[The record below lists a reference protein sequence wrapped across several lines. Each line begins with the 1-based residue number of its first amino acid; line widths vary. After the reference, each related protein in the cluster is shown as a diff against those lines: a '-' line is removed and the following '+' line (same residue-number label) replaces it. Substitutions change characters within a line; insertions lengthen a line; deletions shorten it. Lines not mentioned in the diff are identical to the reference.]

1 MPSILS
7 RYATPFITGLF
18 IISLVSGVAMFFH
31 VGEAQLKEMHEWLG
45 VVLIVPFVLHLW
57 RNWKPFSSYFK
68 RPAMKVALAASFVA
82 AAAFV
87 VPTLT
92 ATGPSRE
99 GPPEFAAVRAM
110 QNAPISALAPLYGQE
125 GNDLAERL
133 RERGYTVA
141 STEMT
146 LNAVA
151 EASGKSSRE
160 ILVDLPAVGD

>member
-1 MPSILS
+1 MPTILS

-18 IISLVSGVAMFFH
+18 LVSLVSGVALFFH
-31 VGEAQLKEMHEWLG
+31 FGSAYFHSMHEWLSI
-45 VVLIVPFVLHLW
+45 VLILPFVLHIWKNW
-57 RNWKPFSSYFK
+57 RAFLNYFK
-68 RPAMKVALAASFVA
+68 RPAMAVASVASLAAALAFA
-82 AAAFV
+82 

-133 RERGYTVA
+133 RERGYTVV
-141 STEMT
+141 STDMT